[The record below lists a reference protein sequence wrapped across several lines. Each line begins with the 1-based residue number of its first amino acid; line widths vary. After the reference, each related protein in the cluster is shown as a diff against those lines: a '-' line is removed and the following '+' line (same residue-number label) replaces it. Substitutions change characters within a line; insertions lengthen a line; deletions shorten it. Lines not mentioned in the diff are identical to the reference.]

1 MKQSTSVKAPARK
14 PLALHKQTVRQ
25 LTALTISDLEQVQGG
40 QMHTSFSCGHDL
52 CTTHAP

>member
-1 MKQSTSVKAPARK
+1 MKQSTSMKAASRK

-40 QMHTSFSCGHDL
+40 QMHTSFSCGNNL
-52 CTTHAP
+52 CTTH

>member
-1 MKQSTSVKAPARK
+1 MKAASRK

-40 QMHTSFSCGHDL
+40 QMHTSFSCGNNL
-52 CTTHAP
+52 CTTH